1 MSEVISADGTT
12 IAFTRTGAGPPVIIV
27 DAAFSHRAIN
37 PTAPKVAALLA
48 PRFTVYTYDRRGRGE
63 SGDTQPYAVGREIDD
78 LDALIA
84 ETGAEAF
91 VFGGSSGALL
101 ALDAAERGS
110 SIAALALY
118 EPPLIVDDSM
128 PPLADDYL
136 SRLRALL
143 AEDRRSD
150 AVALWFT
157 DVLHLPGLAIE
168 GMRVGAFWGELEKV
182 APTLAYEGEL
192 FGDALSGKPLSDQRW
207 ASVSV
212 PTLVIDGSASPAMMH
227 SGGDALASLLSNA
240 ERRTLEGQTHDVA
253 ADALAPELVAFFT
266 ANQTEASHGAA

>member
-1 MSEVISADGTT
+1 MSDVVSADGTT

-84 ETGAEAF
+84 ETGGEAF

-128 PPLADDYL
+128 PPLAGDYL
-136 SRLRALL
+136 PRLRALL
-143 AEDRRSD
+143 AEDRRGD

-157 DVLHLPGLAIE
+157 DVLRLPGSAIE
-168 GMRVGAFWGELEKV
+168 GMRAGAFWGELEKV

-207 ASVSV
+207 GSVSV

-253 ADALAPELVAFFT
+253 AEALAPELDAFFA
-266 ANQTEASHGAA
+266 ANRNEANHGAA